1 MEANGNKVL
10 ILCTEMPEKQT
21 VHREKTD
28 LYSVNLQLQVNFRT
42 HFFHKMTL
50 VPITA

>member
-21 VHREKTD
+21 VHRKNTD
-28 LYSVNLQLQVNFRT
+28 LYSVNLQLQVNFRLSFT
-42 HFFHKMTL
+42 K
-50 VPITA
+50 

>member
-21 VHREKTD
+21 VHRGKKQIFT
-28 LYSVNLQLQVNFRT
+28 LLICSFRS
-42 HFFHKMTL
+42 TL
-50 VPITA
+50 EHISFTK